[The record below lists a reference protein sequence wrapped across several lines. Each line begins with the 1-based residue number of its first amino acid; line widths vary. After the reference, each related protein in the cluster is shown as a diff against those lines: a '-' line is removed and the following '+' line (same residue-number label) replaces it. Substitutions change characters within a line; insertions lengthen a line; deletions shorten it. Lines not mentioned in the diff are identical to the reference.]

1 MTIATKRIPCRF
13 SSFLPFFLISFHP
26 RGKQTPH
33 RSTIVDRTDKSSTP
47 VNFSFR
53 AFPRQ
58 KSKSFE
64 SNSPIRRQISSL
76 FKKGRARERRKAD
89 ERKIESSGR
98 KKEEW
103 RERERERR
111 SLGEIPHGDKVFPLE
126 AAPLLPTG
134 RADRQT
140 ERLEKRWSKN
150 HPNRRCMDPCARST
164 SPICAGGAAGRW
176 GGRGRGGRRGGARGV
191 GVERE
196 ESSEERRDA

>member
-64 SNSPIRRQISSL
+64 SNSHIRRQISSL
-76 FKKGRARERRKAD
+76 FKKGRAREREEKQTKERSKARG
-89 ERKIESSGR
+89 EKKKSGG
-98 KKEEW
+98 
-103 RERERERR
+103 RERERR